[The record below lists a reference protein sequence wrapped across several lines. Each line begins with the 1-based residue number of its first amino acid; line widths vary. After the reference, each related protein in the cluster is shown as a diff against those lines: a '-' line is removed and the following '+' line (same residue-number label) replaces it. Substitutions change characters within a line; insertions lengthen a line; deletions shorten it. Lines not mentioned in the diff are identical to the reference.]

1 MKVLHSAK
9 GLVIAVPYL
18 AKLSL
23 PIRARM
29 NRVMKNVKPDL
40 FHRLITK
47 CSANNFYIQKHHSI
61 VLTFWHSLLYIFQ
74 CGVCSV
80 TYYGK
85 TKRQFKVRILSL
97 FWHSL
102 EEELKVDDSLPSK
115 NQHLQSLASFWE
127 LFHLSYQK
135 QRF

>member
-9 GLVIAVPYL
+9 GLVIAIPYL

-29 NRVMKNVKPDL
+29 NRVMKNDL

-47 CSANNFYIQKHHSI
+47 CLANNFYIQKHHSI
-61 VLTFWHSLLYIFQ
+61 VLTFWHSLLYIFP
-74 CGVCSV
+74 CRVCSV

-97 FWHSL
+97 FWHLL
-102 EEELKVDDSLPSK
+102 EKELKLMTVCHQKINVCNLPPHFENFSI
-115 NQHLQSLASFWE
+115 
-127 LFHLSYQK
+127 
-135 QRF
+135 